1 MSAEGTSTERA
12 GGTASGA
19 APGDPGGLVELFD
32 ATVDEVHRYLRARCG
47 SRELAEDLTAS
58 TYARAALAAT
68 RPDPPELTIGWLIV
82 VARNLL
88 VDHWRRDAVA
98 ERSLAVVAGGEPD
111 GHDPWD
117 GVLDRARARAV
128 LASLP
133 GDQRA
138 ALVLRHVDDLDVAS
152 CAEALGRGVRSTE
165 RLLARA
171 GRAFRAAYETTG
183 GDDDG

>member
-1 MSAEGTSTERA
+1 MSVEGTSATPA
-12 GGTASGA
+12 GGATGDGA
-19 APGDPGGLVELFD
+19 GLVELFD
-32 ATVDEVHRYLRARCG
+32 ATVDEVHRYLHARCG

-58 TYARAALAAT
+58 TYARAALAVT

-88 VDHWRRDAVA
+88 TDHWRRAAVA
-98 ERSLAVVAGGEPD
+98 ERSLALVAGAEAD

-128 LASLP
+128 LAALP
-133 GDQRA
+133 GDQRT

-152 CAEALGRGVRSTE
+152 CADALGRGVRATE

-171 GRAFRAAYETTG
+171 GRAFREAYETTG
-183 GDDDG
+183 GDGGG